1 MKLLITGICGFVGST
16 LAEAL
21 LDHSEPGA
29 LQITGIDNF
38 SRSGSWLNRDRLAAH
53 GIKVLHGDIRSS
65 SDLETLGLFDW
76 VIDAAANPSVLAG
89 IDGKSSSR
97 QLVEHNLGGTINLLE
112 ACKRWNAGFILLST
126 SRVYS
131 IPPLAALEVEVHD
144 RAYRPV
150 NRGQDTGDKDQENA
164 SPDTF
169 SSPSPDSCH
178 LSPSILPGLSPLG
191 ITESFSTAPPVSLYG
206 STKITSE
213 TLALEYGLTFDFP
226 VWINRC
232 GVMAGA
238 RQFGKPDQGIFAFWI
253 HSWREG
259 RPLKYI
265 GFDGLGHQVRDC
277 LHPRDLAPLV
287 LKQIGMLKVESREQK
302 SKRVHGSSGTSS
314 SFQFPQFQ
322 LSAFLPRIF
331 NISGGL
337 ASAMSLRQLSDWC
350 QNRFPSSASSSS
362 LPPVSRPLSPEVRPF
377 DLPWVV
383 LDHSLASETW
393 NWQPTTPVESIL
405 EEIATFAESNPNWIA
420 TSA

>member
-1 MKLLITGICGFVGST
+1 MHLLLTGVCGFVGST

-21 LDHSEPGA
+21 LDHTEPGA

-38 SRSGSWLNRDRLAAH
+38 SRSGSWLNRDRLVAR
-53 GIKVLHGDIRSS
+53 GIKVLHGDLRIA
-65 SDLETLGLFDW
+65 SDLETLGPFDW

-112 ACKRWNAGFILLST
+112 ACQRWHAGFLLLST

-131 IPPLAALEVEVHD
+131 IPPLANLDVEVHD
-144 RAYRPV
+144 HAYRPTV
-150 NRGQDTGDKDQENA
+150 GADRRGDPLVANGAERDCKEPAT
-164 SPDTF
+164 
-169 SSPSPDSCH
+169 
-178 LSPSILPGLSPLG
+178 PSIEQGTKNTLPGLSHRG
-191 ITESFSTAPPVSLYG
+191 ISETFSTAPPVSLYG
-206 STKITSE
+206 ATKLTSE

-232 GVMAGA
+232 GVLAGA

-259 RPLKYI
+259 RPLKFI

-277 LHPRDLAPLV
+277 LHPRDLAPLI
-287 LKQIGMLKVESREQK
+287 LKQVGIDRC
-302 SKRVHGSSGTSS
+302 RRPASSASSSPPLAIVGPPTSS
-314 SFQFPQFQ
+314 APSLACSQ
-322 LSAFLPRIF
+322 LSAFPRVV
-331 NISGGL
+331 NLSGGL

-350 QNRFPSSASSSS
+350 ADRFSSA
-362 LPPVSRPLSPEVRPF
+362 PVTCFPTSDLRPRPF

-383 LDHSLASETW
+383 LDHSLASQFW
-393 NWQPTTPVESIL
+393 NWQPTTTVDQIL
-405 EEIATFAESNPNWIA
+405 GEIAAFATRYPDWIA

>member
-1 MKLLITGICGFVGST
+1 MKILVTGICGFVGST

-21 LDHSEPGA
+21 LDHSDPGT
-29 LQITGIDNF
+29 LHITGIDNF
-38 SRSGSWLNRDRLAAH
+38 SRSGSWVNRDRLAAR
-53 GIKVLHGDIRSS
+53 GIKILHGDIRAA
-65 SDLETLGLFDW
+65 SDLESIGPFDW

-131 IPPLAALEVEVHD
+131 IPPLAALEVEIHD

-150 NRGQDTGDKDQENA
+150 FPSPSLKTDHC
-164 SPDTF
+164 SPDT
-169 SSPSPDSCH
+169 PP
-178 LSPSILPGLSPLG
+178 IGRNG

-206 STKITSE
+206 STKLASE
-213 TLALEYGLTFDFP
+213 TLALEYGLTFEFP

-277 LHPRDLAPLV
+277 LHPHDLAPLL
-287 LKQIGMLKVESREQK
+287 LKQM
-302 SKRVHGSSGTSS
+302 SSYRPPTSGLR
-314 SFQFPQFQ
+314 PPI
-322 LSAFLPRIF
+322 A

-350 QNRFPSSASSSS
+350 QDRFPSSTTASSLITAHCS
-362 LPPVSRPLSPEVRPF
+362 PGTKVVSRPF

-383 LDHSLASETW
+383 LDPSLASETW
-393 NWQPTTPVESIL
+393 NWQPTTPVESTL
-405 EEIATFAESNPNWIA
+405 EEIATFAELNPDWTA